1 MDVGHIFAR
10 IAKNR
15 KRAEIMGKTIGLTGS
30 VATGKST
37 VSNMIQQAGIPL
49 VDADIAARKVV
60 EPGTEG
66 LKEIVAYFGGEILLA
81 DGTLDRAKLG
91 EIIFKDKEKREKL
104 NEITHPRVKDYMLE
118 ARERFFR
125 AGEEL
130 VFFDIPLL
138 FESHLESLV
147 DQIVV
152 VWTTPETELKRLM
165 ERNNLTKEDALRR
178 IESQMGI
185 DEKARK
191 ADFVID
197 NNESLEKTQKQV
209 YTFIER
215 FVKNK

>member
-1 MDVGHIFAR
+1 
-10 IAKNR
+10 
-15 KRAEIMGKTIGLTGS
+15 MGKTIGLTGS

-37 VSNMIQQAGIPL
+37 VSNMIQHAGIPL

-66 LKEIVAYFGGEILLA
+66 LKGIVAYFGEEILLA

-185 DEKARK
+185 DEKAKK
-191 ADFVID
+191 ADFVIN

>member
-1 MDVGHIFAR
+1 
-10 IAKNR
+10 
-15 KRAEIMGKTIGLTGS
+15 MGKTIGLTGS

-60 EPGTEG
+60 ERGKEG
-66 LKEIVAYFGGEILLA
+66 LKEIVAYFGEEILLA
-81 DGTLDRAKLG
+81 DGTLNRAKLG

-118 ARERFFR
+118 ARERFFE

-147 DQIVV
+147 DKIVV

-209 YTFIER
+209 LTFIKR

>member
-1 MDVGHIFAR
+1 MDAGHIFAR

-15 KRAEIMGKTIGLTGS
+15 KRDEIMGKTIGLTGS

-66 LKEIVAYFGGEILLA
+66 LQEIVAYFGEEILLA
-81 DGTLDRAKLG
+81 DGTLNRAKLG

-152 VWTTPETELKRLM
+152 VWTTLETELKRLM

>member
-1 MDVGHIFAR
+1 
-10 IAKNR
+10 
-15 KRAEIMGKTIGLTGS
+15 MGKTIGLTGS

-66 LKEIVAYFGGEILLA
+66 LKEIVAYFGEEILLA

-152 VWTTPETELKRLM
+152 VWTTPETELKRLI

>member
-1 MDVGHIFAR
+1 MDAGHIFAR

-66 LKEIVAYFGGEILLA
+66 LKEIVAYFGEEILLA

>member
-1 MDVGHIFAR
+1 
-10 IAKNR
+10 
-15 KRAEIMGKTIGLTGS
+15 MGKTIGLTGS

-66 LKEIVAYFGGEILLA
+66 LKEIVAYFGEEILLA

-91 EIIFKDKEKREKL
+91 EIIFKAKEKREKL

-118 ARERFFR
+118 ERERFFR

>member
-1 MDVGHIFAR
+1 
-10 IAKNR
+10 
-15 KRAEIMGKTIGLTGS
+15 MGKTIGLTGS

-125 AGEEL
+125 SGEEL

-165 ERNNLTKEDALRR
+165 ERNDLTKEDALRR

>member
-1 MDVGHIFAR
+1 
-10 IAKNR
+10 
-15 KRAEIMGKTIGLTGS
+15 MGKTIGLTGS

-37 VSNMIQQAGIPL
+37 VSNMIQHAGIPL

-66 LKEIVAYFGGEILLA
+66 LKEIVAYFGEEILLA

-91 EIIFKDKEKREKL
+91 ELIFKDKEKREKL

-165 ERNNLTKEDALRR
+165 ERNNLTKEEALRR

>member
-1 MDVGHIFAR
+1 
-10 IAKNR
+10 
-15 KRAEIMGKTIGLTGS
+15 MGKTIGLTGS

-37 VSNMIQQAGIPL
+37 VSNLIQQAGIPL

-66 LKEIVAYFGGEILLA
+66 LKEIVAYFGEEILLA

>member
-1 MDVGHIFAR
+1 
-10 IAKNR
+10 
-15 KRAEIMGKTIGLTGS
+15 MGKTIGLTGS

-66 LKEIVAYFGGEILLA
+66 LKEIVAYFGEEILLA
-81 DGTLDRAKLG
+81 DGTLNRAKLG

-104 NEITHPRVKDYMLE
+104 NEITHPRVKEYMLE

-197 NNESLEKTQKQV
+197 NNDSLEKTQKQV

>member
-1 MDVGHIFAR
+1 
-10 IAKNR
+10 
-15 KRAEIMGKTIGLTGS
+15 
-30 VATGKST
+30 
-37 VSNMIQQAGIPL
+37 
-49 VDADIAARKVV
+49 
-60 EPGTEG
+60 
-66 LKEIVAYFGGEILLA
+66 
-81 DGTLDRAKLG
+81 
-91 EIIFKDKEKREKL
+91 
-104 NEITHPRVKDYMLE
+104 LE
-118 ARERFFR
+118 ARERFFE

-147 DQIVV
+147 DKIVV

-209 YTFIER
+209 LTFIKR

>member
-1 MDVGHIFAR
+1 MDAGRIFAR
-10 IAKNR
+10 TVKNR

-37 VSNMIQQAGIPL
+37 VSNLIQQAGIPL

-60 EPGTEG
+60 EKGTGG
-66 LKEIVAYFGGEILLA
+66 LAEIVAYFGKDILLE
-81 DGTLDRAKLG
+81 DGTLNRAKLG
-91 EIIFKDKEKREKL
+91 EIIFRDKEKREKL
-104 NEITHPRVKDYMLE
+104 NEITHPRVKDYMLNE
-118 ARERFFR
+118 RERFFE
-125 AGEEL
+125 AGEKV

-147 DQIVV
+147 DQIIV

-165 ERNNLTKEDALRR
+165 ERNNLTKEEALAR
-178 IESQMGI
+178 INSQMGI
-185 DEKARK
+185 DEKAKK

-209 YTFIER
+209 LTFIKR
-215 FVKNK
+215 FVNNK

>member
-1 MDVGHIFAR
+1 
-10 IAKNR
+10 
-15 KRAEIMGKTIGLTGS
+15 MGKTIGLTGS

-66 LKEIVAYFGGEILLA
+66 LKEIVAYFGEEILLA
-81 DGTLDRAKLG
+81 DGTLNRAKLG

-125 AGEEL
+125 VGEEL

>member
-1 MDVGHIFAR
+1 MDAGHIFAR

-66 LKEIVAYFGGEILLA
+66 LKEIVAYFGEEILLA

-152 VWTTPETELKRLM
+152 VWTTPETEFKRLM

>member
-1 MDVGHIFAR
+1 
-10 IAKNR
+10 
-15 KRAEIMGKTIGLTGS
+15 MGKTIGLTGS

-125 AGEEL
+125 SGEEL

>member
-1 MDVGHIFAR
+1 
-10 IAKNR
+10 
-15 KRAEIMGKTIGLTGS
+15 MGKTIGLTGS

-66 LKEIVAYFGGEILLA
+66 LKEIVAYFGEEILLV
-81 DGTLDRAKLG
+81 DGTLNRAKLG

-118 ARERFFR
+118 ARERFFG

-165 ERNNLTKEDALRR
+165 ERNNITKEDALRR

>member
-1 MDVGHIFAR
+1 
-10 IAKNR
+10 
-15 KRAEIMGKTIGLTGS
+15 MGKTIGLTGS

-37 VSNMIQQAGIPL
+37 VSNMIQQTGIPL

-66 LKEIVAYFGGEILLA
+66 LKEIVAYFGEEILLA
-81 DGTLDRAKLG
+81 DGTLNRAKLG

>member
-1 MDVGHIFAR
+1 
-10 IAKNR
+10 
-15 KRAEIMGKTIGLTGS
+15 MGKTIGLTGS

-66 LKEIVAYFGGEILLA
+66 LKEIVAYFGEEILLA

-209 YTFIER
+209 YSFIER

>member
-1 MDVGHIFAR
+1 
-10 IAKNR
+10 
-15 KRAEIMGKTIGLTGS
+15 MGKTIGLTGS

-37 VSNMIQQAGIPL
+37 VSNMIQHAGIPL

-66 LKEIVAYFGGEILLA
+66 LKEIVAYFGEEILLA

-185 DEKARK
+185 DEKAKK
-191 ADFVID
+191 ADFVIN

>member
-1 MDVGHIFAR
+1 MDAGHIFAR

-37 VSNMIQQAGIPL
+37 VSNLIQQAGIPL

-66 LKEIVAYFGGEILLA
+66 LKEIVAYFGEEILLA

-104 NEITHPRVKDYMLE
+104 NEITHPRVKNYMLE

>member
-1 MDVGHIFAR
+1 
-10 IAKNR
+10 
-15 KRAEIMGKTIGLTGS
+15 MGKTIGLTGS

-66 LKEIVAYFGGEILLA
+66 LKEIVAYFGEEILLA

-197 NNESLEKTQKQV
+197 NNEFLEKTQKQV

>member
-1 MDVGHIFAR
+1 
-10 IAKNR
+10 
-15 KRAEIMGKTIGLTGS
+15 MGKTIGLTGS

-66 LKEIVAYFGGEILLA
+66 LKEIVAYFGEEILLA
-81 DGTLDRAKLG
+81 DGTLNRAKLG

-118 ARERFFR
+118 ARERFFG

>member
-1 MDVGHIFAR
+1 MDAGHIFAR

-66 LKEIVAYFGGEILLA
+66 LKEIVAYFGEEVLLA

-185 DEKARK
+185 NEKARK

>member
-1 MDVGHIFAR
+1 
-10 IAKNR
+10 
-15 KRAEIMGKTIGLTGS
+15 MGKTIGLTGS

-66 LKEIVAYFGGEILLA
+66 LKEIVAYFGEEILLA
-81 DGTLDRAKLG
+81 DGTLNRAKLG

-104 NEITHPRVKDYMLE
+104 NEITHPRVKEYMLE

-165 ERNNLTKEDALRR
+165 ERNDLTKEDALRR

>member
-1 MDVGHIFAR
+1 
-10 IAKNR
+10 
-15 KRAEIMGKTIGLTGS
+15 MGKTIGLTGS

-81 DGTLDRAKLG
+81 DGTLNRAKLG

>member
-1 MDVGHIFAR
+1 MDAGHIFAR

-66 LKEIVAYFGGEILLA
+66 LKEIVAYFGEEILLA

-91 EIIFKDKEKREKL
+91 EIIFKDNEKREKL

>member
-1 MDVGHIFAR
+1 
-10 IAKNR
+10 
-15 KRAEIMGKTIGLTGS
+15 MGKTIGLTGS

-37 VSNMIQQAGIPL
+37 VSNMIQHAGIPL

-66 LKEIVAYFGGEILLA
+66 LKEIVAYFGEEILLA

-209 YTFIER
+209 LTFIKR

>member
-1 MDVGHIFAR
+1 MDAGHIFAR

-49 VDADIAARKVV
+49 VDADVAARKVV

>member
-37 VSNMIQQAGIPL
+37 VSNMIQHAGIPL

-66 LKEIVAYFGGEILLA
+66 LKEIVAYFGEEILLA

-104 NEITHPRVKDYMLE
+104 NEITHPRVKEYMLE

-147 DQIVV
+147 DQIIV

-165 ERNNLTKEDALRR
+165 ERNNLTKEEALAR
-178 IESQMGI
+178 INSQIGI
-185 DEKARK
+185 DEKAKK
-191 ADFVID
+191 ADFVIN